1 MKSTDAWQFNAIDE
15 RKYNIHYETDEVI
28 GSSQQTLKIITLL
41 RRLQFISQSPHDRSI
56 LKPVRYIFP
65 WITHVISISFSP
77 LMWC

>member
-41 RRLQFISQSPHDRSI
+41 RR
-56 LKPVRYIFP
+56 
-65 WITHVISISFSP
+65 
-77 LMWC
+77 